1 MADEGGATR
10 MVRAGYLVAGRYRLV
25 SRLGSGA
32 MGAVWLARDQLLNRE
47 VAVKQVLSTAGMS
60 DAEAADQRARALR
73 EGRTAARLTH
83 PHSVTMY
90 DVAIDG
96 GEPWLVMEHLPSRSL
111 AAIVAEGGP
120 LPPILVAQIGAQVAD
135 ALAAAH
141 DAGVIHRDVKPG
153 NVLIVEGGRAHGTV
167 KISDFGISRAHGD
180 VTVTA
185 TGIIT
190 GTPAFFAP
198 EVARGEDS
206 TPASD
211 VFALGATLYAAV
223 EGTPPFGLDEN
234 LVALLHRVAAGEVSP
249 PQRAASLR
257 PSLLHMLEP
266 DPRNRPTMAQAR
278 DELAQLAAAGGDTDT
293 RSVLTD
299 ATTVLRTPS
308 GLPSRSAQPTLV
320 GGPAPLPRH
329 PTATLWPV
337 AAGSADR
344 RRRTVVLAA
353 ASAVLLVLAG
363 LAVFFGTPDSTP
375 TGAQSPAA
383 SGPTSSVDPP
393 PASATVP
400 PAATAPPEAV
410 TAAAQQ
416 VRQAVSSYFGLLPED
431 TSTAWD
437 RLTPAYQA
445 QGKRSDYD
453 KYWRGFDTVAVS
465 DVQVTGTSTA
475 LVTVELTPSEGDQYP
490 VLEQLTFAP
499 DPAGGD
505 LLISDSSQVCNGA
518 PTASCPGPGRGHGKG
533 NG

>member
-10 MVRAGYLVAGRYRLV
+10 VVRAGYLVAGRYRLV

-32 MGAVWLARDQLLNRE
+32 MGTVWLARDQLLSRE

-60 DAEAADQRARALR
+60 AAEAADQRARALR

-111 AAIVAEGGP
+111 AAVVAEGGP

-167 KISDFGISRAHGD
+167 KITDFGISRAHGD

-234 LVALLHRVAAGEVSP
+234 LVALLHRVAAGEVAP

-278 DELAQLAAAGGDTDT
+278 DELAQLAATGGGTDT
-293 RSVLTD
+293 RSVLAE
-299 ATTVLRTPS
+299 ATTILRTPN
-308 GLPSRSAQPTLV
+308 GLPPRSVQPTLV
-320 GGPAPLPRH
+320 GGPAPRPRP
-329 PTATLWPV
+329 PTATLGLV
-337 AAGSADR
+337 AASSADR
-344 RRRTVVLAA
+344 RRRTLMLGAA
-353 ASAVLLVLAG
+353 AAVLVVLAG
-363 LAVFFGTPDSTP
+363 LAVFFGLPDSTS
-375 TGAQSPAA
+375 TGAQSPVI
-383 SGPTSSVDPP
+383 SDPTSSVDPP
-393 PASATVP
+393 PTTTTAPAEAV
-400 PAATAPPEAV
+400 PAAT
-410 TAAAQQ
+410 QQ
-416 VRQAVSSYFGLLPED
+416 VRRAVSSYFVLLPED
-431 TSTAWD
+431 TSGAWG
-437 RLTPAYQA
+437 RLTPSYQA

-453 KYWRGFDTVAVS
+453 KYWRGFDTVAVT
-465 DVQVTGTSTA
+465 DVQVTGTTTA
-475 LVTVELTPSEGDQYP
+475 LVTMELTPSEGDQYP

-505 LLISDSSQVCNGA
+505 LLISGSSQVCTGA

>member
-10 MVRAGYLVAGRYRLV
+10 LVRPGYLVAGRYRLV

-32 MGAVWLARDQLLNRE
+32 MGAVWLARDQLLSRE
-47 VAVKQVLSTAGMS
+47 VAVKQVLPTAGMS

-111 AAIVAEGGP
+111 AAVVAQGGP

-167 KISDFGISRAHGD
+167 KITDFGISRAHGD

-198 EVARGEDS
+198 EVARGDDS

-223 EGTPPFGLDEN
+223 EGTPPFGLEEN
-234 LVALLHRVAAGEVSP
+234 LVALLHRVAAGEVAP
-249 PQRAASLR
+249 PQRAGSLR

-278 DELAQLAAAGGDTDT
+278 DELAQVAAGGGTDT
-293 RSVLTD
+293 QSVLAD
-299 ATTVLRTPS
+299 ATTVLRSPTR
-308 GLPSRSAQPTLV
+308 LPSRSAPSTLV
-320 GGPAPLPRH
+320 GGPSPLALP
-329 PTATLWPV
+329 PTATLRPV
-337 AAGSADR
+337 AAASADR
-344 RRRTVVLAA
+344 RRRTLVLGAA
-353 ASAVLLVLAG
+353 AAVLVLLAG
-363 LAVFFGTPDSTP
+363 LAVLLGTQDSTS
-375 TGAQSPAA
+375 TGAQSPVV
-383 SGPTSSVDPP
+383 SV
-393 PASATVP
+393 PASTADPSPPTPTTP
-400 PAATAPPEAV
+400 PAATAPAEAV
-410 TAAAQQ
+410 PAAQQ
-416 VRQAVSSYFGLLPED
+416 VGQAVSSYYELLPED
-431 TSTAWD
+431 TSTAWG
-437 RLTPAYQA
+437 RLAPGYQA

-453 KYWRGFDTVAVS
+453 KYWRGFGAVAVT
-465 DVQVTGTSTA
+465 DVQVTGVSTA
-475 LVTVELTPSEGDQYP
+475 VVMLELTPSEGDLYS
-490 VLEQLTFAP
+490 VLEQLTFVP

-505 LLISDSSQVCNGA
+505 LLISGSSQVCGGA
-518 PTASCPGPGRGHGKG
+518 PTASCPGRGHGKG